1 MNKMANDGPLNLAR
15 SRKDVFPHEQ
25 RTQSAASSG
34 MPQTGR
40 PGAKRCQEH
49 LGAHFLIVP
58 FSSTVPSSDPVFL
71 NDLAVMKH
79 VELLSGV
86 LASKHHDGLLPARVL
101 T

>member
-1 MNKMANDGPLNLAR
+1 MRASGISLLD
-15 SRKDVFPHEQ
+15 
-25 RTQSAASSG
+25 SALQLHSS
-34 MPQTGR
+34 
-40 PGAKRCQEH
+40 
-49 LGAHFLIVP
+49 LI
-58 FSSTVPSSDPVFL
+58 DPVLL

>member
-1 MNKMANDGPLNLAR
+1 MVSRTSPAAQAGANALTKP
-15 SRKDVFPHEQ
+15 
-25 RTQSAASSG
+25 ASSRFKLQKG
-34 MPQTGR
+34 I
-40 PGAKRCQEH
+40 A
-49 LGAHFLIVP
+49 A
-58 FSSTVPSSDPVFL
+58 FSLLDSALQLHSSLVDPVFL

>member
-1 MNKMANDGPLNLAR
+1 MGFRLQKGIVAFSLLDGALQL
-15 SRKDVFPHEQ
+15 H
-25 RTQSAASSG
+25 SS
-34 MPQTGR
+34 
-40 PGAKRCQEH
+40 
-49 LGAHFLIVP
+49 LV
-58 FSSTVPSSDPVFL
+58 DPVLL